1 MIWTYI
7 LTSIMFVSSLVSLI
21 ILIYCLVEL
30 GKLSFDNKKKKKE
43 KEKAEEEKTKKKM
56 EAMKGLERDIAEIKR
71 IQSYVDYCKRT
82 KALYAKEWDIDKM
95 TEEEFRAS
103 FPLMASREC
112 PKEVVDYN
120 KKKD

>member
-43 KEKAEEEKTKKKM
+43 KEKAEEEKKFQEM
-56 EAMKGLERDIAEIKR
+56 EKR
-71 IQSYVDYCKRT
+71 IQSYVEYKQRQNV
-82 KALYAKEWDIDKM
+82 EQDK
-95 TEEEFRAS
+95 
-103 FPLMASREC
+103 
-112 PKEVVDYN
+112 K
-120 KKKD
+120 